1 MYRMSKMRNFIK
13 IHWFGILLSF
23 ISVLFLGLMA
33 LVFYSPRQDVL
44 KRGFIPCTQQL
55 VKDVFACGE
64 HKHWCMSKAIVKN
77 TGCDFKVVLDG
88 AKAWAEGKQPA
99 PWSNYLFEPKLPEP
113 EAAEDDAAI
122 KAYYAENPHSEE
134 DMLKLQQDWDTLEKE
149 WNNAKADSD
158 SEVAVKE
165 EVKQNIHQNIKDV
178 VRENVNE
185 EQK

>member
-1 MYRMSKMRNFIK
+1 MRNFIK
-13 IHWFGILLSF
+13 IHWFGLLLSF
-23 ISVLFLGLMA
+23 ISALFLGLMA
-33 LVFYSPRQDVL
+33 LVFYSPRQDTL

-55 VKDVFACGE
+55 VKEVFACNE

-77 TGCDFKVVLDG
+77 TGCDFKVVLVG
-88 AKAWAEGKQPA
+88 AKAWAEGKQPT
-99 PWSNYLFEPKLPEP
+99 PWSNYLFEPELPEP
-113 EAAEDDAAI
+113 DVAEDDAAVQE
-122 KAYYAENPHSEE
+122 YYAENPHSEE

-165 EVKQNIHQNIKDV
+165 ETKQNIHQNIKDV

>member
-33 LVFYSPRQDVL
+33 LVFYSPRQDAL
-44 KRGFIPCTQQL
+44 NRGFIPCTQQL
-55 VKDVFACGE
+55 VKDIFACGE

-77 TGCDFKVVLDG
+77 TGCDFKVVLG
-88 AKAWAEGKQPA
+88 GTKAWAEGKQPA
-99 PWSNYLFEPKLPEP
+99 PWSNYLFEPELPKTDLAENN
-113 EAAEDDAAI
+113 AAVQE
-122 KAYYAENPHSEE
+122 YYAENPHSEE
-134 DMLKLQQDWDTLEKE
+134 DMLKLQQDWNNLEKE
-149 WNNAKADSD
+149 LNNIKTDSD
-158 SEVAVKE
+158 SEVTVKE
-165 EVKQNIHQNIKDV
+165 QTKQNIHQNIKDV